1 MAEYIHSTYGQDI
14 NVIISGDG
22 ANWIKSGLNYFKN
35 VTYNLDKFHAVKA
48 ISKICGDNKK
58 LKKALYVAIK
68 LKDKKKIQDI
78 FDALNYEWEKSDEYK
93 LNCEA
98 YIMNNLDCIDLSKK
112 YRCSAE
118 AHISHIYADRMSSRP
133 LCWTKHGSQ
142 KMAKLRT
149 LIFSGINLEDY
160 VFVIF

>member
-1 MAEYIHSTYGQDI
+1 
-14 NVIISGDG
+14 
-22 ANWIKSGLNYFKN
+22 
-35 VTYNLDKFHAVKA
+35 
-48 ISKICGDNKK
+48 
-58 LKKALYVAIK
+58 
-68 LKDKKKIQDI
+68 
-78 FDALNYEWEKSDEYK
+78 
-93 LNCEA
+93 
-98 YIMNNLDCIDLSKK
+98 MNNLDSIDLSKK

-133 LCWTKHGSQ
+133 LCWTKHGSR